1 MTYSSAIFNH
11 TNESLES
18 AQCNKYNRLLDKI
31 NKSRANIL
39 EVGCGWGG
47 FAELAGLRGHKV
59 KGITLSNEQH
69 GYARERT
76 KHLDVDIVLED
87 YRHQHGKYDV
97 IVSIEMLEAV
107 GEKYWNTYF
116 NKLSQLINDDGQIF
130 IQVITIDDNVFDSYR
145 KSADMIRTFIFPGG
159 MLPSECVLQ
168 KVATANNLQITDIYR
183 FGKDYAKTLRIWLDV
198 FDSRYAEIKE
208 LGFDDEFIRIWR
220 FYLTLCSA
228 GFDHGRINVVQ
239 LELSKINR
247 GE

>member
-1 MTYSSAIFNH
+1 
-11 TNESLES
+11 
-18 AQCNKYNRLLDKI
+18 
-31 NKSRANIL
+31 
-39 EVGCGWGG
+39 
-47 FAELAGLRGHKV
+47 
-59 KGITLSNEQH
+59 
-69 GYARERT
+69 
-76 KHLDVDIVLED
+76 
-87 YRHQHGKYDV
+87 
-97 IVSIEMLEAV
+97 VSIEMLEAV